1 MLRSEVEWFPY
12 FLHLCRCS
20 RSYWDATSMGH
31 EDMKRIADEC
41 DSYRQVQDIL
51 NQSVET
57 AFKDEIWEYKQQ
69 AKRIERPDR
78 KSDYVWHWLEKSHE
92 YFCLFIG

>member
-1 MLRSEVEWFPY
+1 M
-12 FLHLCRCS
+12 
-20 RSYWDATSMGH
+20 DH

-41 DSYRQVQDIL
+41 DSYRQVRDIL

-57 AFKDEIWEYKQQ
+57 AFKDEIWEYEQQ

-92 YFCLFIG
+92 YFGLFIG